1 MCDSKQSKSMK
12 QQEAS
17 ELLSSLAIKTLSN
30 EMPLLAPLLF

>member
-1 MCDSKQSKSMK
+1 MK

-17 ELLSSLAIKTLSN
+17 ELLSSLAIKTLST